1 VGLVRCSERGAS
13 RTHAKDV
20 VETDGQIRHV
30 AAGTGQLDYS
40 FYLSLLR
47 DLEVPLIA
55 RGLSEQQVPWSLAFL
70 RATTQRSNRK
80 RLLGVGV
87 G

>member
-1 VGLVRCSERGAS
+1 M
-13 RTHAKDV
+13 D
-20 VETDGQIRHV
+20 TDGQIHHV
-30 AAGTGQLDYS
+30 APGTGQLDYS

-47 DLEVPLIA
+47 DLGVPLVA
-55 RGLSEQQVPWSLAFL
+55 HGLSEQQVPWSLAFL

>member
-1 VGLVRCSERGAS
+1 VGLVHCSERGAS
-13 RTHAKDV
+13 RTHAQDV
-20 VETDGQIRHV
+20 VQTDGEIRHV

-55 RGLSEQQVPWSLAFL
+55 HGLSEQQVPWSLAFL
-70 RATTQRSNRK
+70 RATTQRYDRK
-80 RLLGVGV
+80 RLPGAGVG
-87 G
+87 

>member
-1 VGLVRCSERGAS
+1 
-13 RTHAKDV
+13 V

-30 AAGTGQLDYS
+30 AAGTGQLDSS
-40 FYLSLLR
+40 FYLSLLC

-55 RGLSEQQVPWSLAFL
+55 HGLSEQQVPWSLAFL

>member
-1 VGLVRCSERGAS
+1 M
-13 RTHAKDV
+13 HAKV
-20 VETDGQIRHV
+20 LVETDGQICHV

-40 FYLSLLR
+40 FYLPLLR

-55 RGLSEQQVPWSLAFL
+55 HGLSEQQVPWSLAFL
-70 RATTQRSNRK
+70 RANTQRSNRK

>member
-1 VGLVRCSERGAS
+1 MGM
-13 RTHAKDV
+13 
-20 VETDGQIRHV
+20 
-30 AAGTGQLDYS
+30 
-40 FYLSLLR
+40 LSSVMRALKQR
-47 DLEVPLIA
+47 
-55 RGLSEQQVPWSLAFL
+55 EQQVPWSLAFL